1 MWHPHGVPMVSG
13 SRFEDVHMEGPNGL
27 DTPKQYEY
35 MIYGLISND
44 LICLLCC
51 NVFFN
56 HSIVDVF
63 QNDLDKSERARQVL
77 LVAVCP
83 AIGGV
88 GLLNQG
94 VAT

>member
-1 MWHPHGVPMVSG
+1 MVSG
-13 SRFEDVHMEGPNGL
+13 RRFEDVHMEGLNGL
-27 DTPKQYEY
+27 DTPKQYG
-35 MIYGLISND
+35 YGLISND
-44 LICLLCC
+44 LICFLWC
-51 NVFFN
+51 NVSFN

-63 QNDLDKSERARQVL
+63 RNDLDKSERARQVL
-77 LVAVCP
+77 LVAVCS